1 MSKHALI
8 FNTHRMSTDDGPGM
22 RTTLFFKGCP
32 LSCFWCHNPESISN
46 KPQVW
51 AENKK
56 CIGCGQCGDACP
68 QQGINSEDGQ
78 IVIDQQLCVGCGTC
92 VEVCPAKSLEL
103 LGKEYSVDDA
113 LKLVMKDRLFYER
126 SGGGVT
132 VSGGEPTMHVDFIQE
147 LFMRLKEVGIHTAL
161 DTCGLARQETFN
173 ELFPVVDIFL
183 WDIKTIAPELHKKFT
198 EFTNEK
204 IIENLYFI
212 ADKIRLNSEK
222 KLWIRTPLIP
232 EMTSDTNN
240 ISDIAQFLSNDFYDV
255 IERWELCAFNRS
267 CTPKYQR
274 LGQPWICENL
284 PSLSEADI
292 NQLKSLISNFPKLKG
307 KVFFTGFIKK

>member
-1 MSKHALI
+1 
-8 FNTHRMSTDDGPGM
+8 MSTDDGPGM

-161 DTCGLARQETFN
+161 DTCGLANQTAFERLLPLTD
-173 ELFPVVDIFL
+173 LVL
-183 WDIKTIAPELHKKFT
+183 WDIKTLDESDHLKFT
-198 EFTNEK
+198 GVSNK
-204 IIENLYFI
+204 QILKNLRYV
-212 ADKIRLNSEK
+212 AEYIRINPNTQ
-222 KLWIRTPLIP
+222 LWIRTPLIP
-232 EMTSDTNN
+232 GATGTEENINEIATFIEEDLLDVVSRWDICAYNN
-240 ISDIAQFLSNDFYDV
+240 TCETKYNRLDMNWDLKDQPVLVDREINDY
-255 IERWELCAFNRS
+255 
-267 CTPKYQR
+267 K
-274 LGQPWICENL
+274 
-284 PSLSEADI
+284 
-292 NQLKSLISNFPKLKG
+292 KLVSKFTMLAP
-307 KVFFTGFIKK
+307 KVFFSGLIAKE